1 MEDHF
6 HCLSDNILYK
16 SKSSLSLTSIDN
28 FYIDNKNNEN
38 LDSTATCKK

>member
-16 SKSSLSLTSIDN
+16 SKSSLSLIDN